1 MKQNFKHN
9 VSNKVETKE
18 KYNSKN
24 FHKVELINDKNLGIQ
39 LKNVKDIINENISD
53 DDLLI
58 QQYFGFSDFQTT
70 KNKSHV
76 DSDAHGVFM
85 PSKLVKKYRQYIN
98 RKRKNP
104 VMQNT
109 NIS

>member
-1 MKQNFKHN
+1 MKQNFKQN
-9 VSNKVETKE
+9 VVNKVETKE
-18 KYNSKN
+18 KNISKN
-24 FHKVELINDKNLGIQ
+24 IHKEELINDKNIGIQ
-39 LKNVKDIINENISD
+39 LKNAKNIFSENNND

-98 RKRKNP
+98 KKRRNP
-104 VMQNT
+104 AVLNT

>member
-1 MKQNFKHN
+1 MKQNFKQS

-24 FHKVELINDKNLGIQ
+24 IHKEELINDKNLGIQ
-39 LKNVKDIINENISD
+39 LKNVKDIITENIN

-98 RKRKNP
+98 KKRKNP
-104 VMQNT
+104 VIQN
-109 NIS
+109 NKIS